1 MQKSDTRFAD
11 QTLMN
16 ACSVEPSFVWMRLI
30 CVNGFASRWSLQ
42 KTVLTSLL
50 RLIMDARVK
59 PGHDAECVALACAN
73 VNRPP

>member
-1 MQKSDTRFAD
+1 MVIAGLARRAEAHSAKAGPG
-11 QTLMN
+11 N
-16 ACSVEPSFVWMRLI
+16 PS
-30 CVNGFASRWSLQ
+30 GAATQ